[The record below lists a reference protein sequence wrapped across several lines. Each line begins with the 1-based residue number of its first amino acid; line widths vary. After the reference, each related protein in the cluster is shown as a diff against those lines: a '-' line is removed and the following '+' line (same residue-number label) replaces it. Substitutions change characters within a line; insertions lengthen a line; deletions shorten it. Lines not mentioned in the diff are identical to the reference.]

1 MENGLL
7 ALIEFLT
14 QFRHKLNSSKTP
26 KYYIASVD
34 IYIGIGGWVGGW
46 MDGWMDGWTDGR
58 TDRTID
64 S

>member
-34 IYIGIGGWVGGW
+34 IDIGIGGWVDGW
-46 MDGWMDGWTDGR
+46 MDGWMDGR